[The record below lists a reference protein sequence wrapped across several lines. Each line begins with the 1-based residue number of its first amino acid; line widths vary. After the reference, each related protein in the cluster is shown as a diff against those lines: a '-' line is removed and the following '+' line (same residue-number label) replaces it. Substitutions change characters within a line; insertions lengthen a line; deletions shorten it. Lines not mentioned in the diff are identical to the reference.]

1 MKIGYKKNTGKTWSF
16 VSWRNAEDPSP
27 GVFSMELDPMGI
39 SQLLIMGKPDTYW
52 TSGPWDGHSFSFV
65 PEMGSNYILN
75 FSYTYNQEETYFT
88 YNRQCNSTSRLVMD
102 LSGADTATVLA
113 GIHPAVEFIMVR
125 TSKRCHFV
133 HAFRDL
139 NPELLEIG
147 D

>member
-1 MKIGYKKNTGKTWSF
+1 MASMDDIPTCKFSHH
-16 VSWRNAEDPSP
+16 
-27 GVFSMELDPMGI
+27 VFLPMLL
-39 SQLLIMGKPDTYW
+39 LLIMREPDTLYW

-88 YNRQCNSTSRLVMD
+88 YNRRCNSTSRLVMD
-102 LSGADTATVLA
+102 LSGQIQQLYLLESTQQWNLLWSEPRTQCEVFAFCGLL
-113 GIHPAVEFIMVR
+113 GAV

-139 NPELLEIG
+139 NPDLLEIG
-147 D
+147 N